1 MNADPRVVRYA
12 GGQTHSREDTWRR
25 MLAGIG
31 LWSVFGY
38 GPWTVERKADG
49 LYLGQVGFQDFKRDM
64 SPSIE
69 GQPEIG
75 WFFAVHAHGK
85 GYATEA
91 VGAVLAWA
99 DEVLA
104 GQELVAIIDPANAA
118 SIRVAEKTGFM
129 RTGKANYH
137 GDTVMIYRRVAGL
150 PAAAAPAAAS
160 AA

>member
-1 MNADPRVVRYA
+1 
-12 GGQTHSREDTWRR
+12 

-69 GQPEIG
+69 GQPEMG
-75 WFFAVHAHGK
+75 WFFAVHAHGR
-85 GYATEA
+85 GYASEA
-91 VGAVLAWA
+91 VAAVLAWA
-99 DEVLA
+99 DDVLA

-118 SIRVAEKTGFM
+118 SIRVAQKAGFI
-129 RTGKANYH
+129 RTSKASYH
-137 GDTVMIYRRVAGL
+137 GDTVLIYRRMAGL
-150 PAAAAPAAAS
+150 PAAAAAPAAS